1 MTRLGAGHYEM
12 NMVKALFSGWFPL
25 YLEPVTELLGFR
37 SPKAKWCVQN
47 CTDHHK
53 AWQILEV
60 QQNGNTIVS
69 LYLNFSIIVDHIWV
83 YIG

>member
-1 MTRLGAGHYEM
+1 MNILLGAGHYEM

-25 YLEPVTELLGFR
+25 YLEPVTELMGFR
-37 SPKAKWCVQN
+37 SPKAKLCVEN

-60 QQNGNTIVS
+60 TKLILSRDGLDSFV
-69 LYLNFSIIVDHIWV
+69 FS
-83 YIG
+83 